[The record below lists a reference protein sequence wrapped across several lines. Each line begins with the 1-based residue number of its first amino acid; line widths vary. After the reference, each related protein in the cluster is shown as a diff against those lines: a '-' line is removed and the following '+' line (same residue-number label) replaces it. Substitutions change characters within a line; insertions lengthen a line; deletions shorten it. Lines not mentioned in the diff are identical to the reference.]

1 MNSIKDIKNGPHF
14 FLKKKLFKK
23 KSHQLG
29 PFFLFKSSV
38 SVNTSS
44 TSSRSPLT
52 PHPALFVSP
61 GIQISKDLRFRARA
75 RINVLQITW
84 WPKSLGV
91 YWRFPP
97 YITPKSLH
105 PFPLQSLDSTPSIKA
120 ICSSRNNYRLSATP
134 WGAIEPWSGVYLITE
149 TGRDIFK
156 GEKMGGAWEFKLALA
171 MTVTIEAV

>member
-1 MNSIKDIKNGPHF
+1 M
-14 FLKKKLFKK
+14 
-23 KSHQLG
+23 SHQPG

-38 SVNTSS
+38 SVTP
-44 TSSRSPLT
+44 PLLPPGAPSVLT
-52 PHPALFVSP
+52 LSLFVSP
-61 GIQISKDLRFRARA
+61 GIQIRKDLRFRARV

-91 YWRFPP
+91 YWCFPP

-149 TGRDIFK
+149 MGRDIFK
-156 GEKMGGAWEFKLALA
+156 GEKTGGAWEFKLALA
-171 MTVTIEAV
+171 MPVTIEAAQLIA